1 MINFTVQD
9 KIKALKNQYKK
20 GNIDKINVLQVLNS
34 LKIEEDERL
43 LVIEELDINEE
54 NIDVPLTEKEQFSKV
69 IDNLIV
75 DNLLLTQRL
84 EEQNKVID
92 VLIKDSLGGN

>member
-1 MINFTVQD
+1 MVNFTVRD
-9 KIKALKNQYKK
+9 RLKALKNQYNK
-20 GNIDKINVLQVLNS
+20 GNIDEIKVFQVLNS

-43 LVIEELDINEE
+43 LVIEELEIDEE